1 MGGGTMRRVFQLFVP
16 VVTMLV
22 WFALLAPPAV
32 ANMQV
37 KNVYHVDETYTE
49 TEMCP
54 FDLRVHLDGSFKQV
68 DYYDDSGFLYKSI
81 ATPGG
86 GGPFTITNT
95 AHGTT
100 LIQKGEAF
108 STVVLYNHDGT
119 WTYTERGPVAKYTVP
134 GVGIVFLETGTG
146 TWSEPD
152 ETLLFLSGGPHQGV
166 NGDFDEFCASFG

>member
-1 MGGGTMRRVFQLFVP
+1 MLRVTKSFVP
-16 VVTMLV
+16 VASALV
-22 WFALLAPPAV
+22 CIALFAPPAA
-32 ANMQV
+32 ANKQV

-68 DYYDDSGFLYKSI
+68 DYYDNSGFLYKSI

-100 LIQKGEAF
+100 LTQKSEAF
-108 STVVLYNHDGT
+108 STVVLYNPDGT

-166 NGDFDEFCASFG
+166 NGDFDEFCAAFG